1 MFRSHS
7 NRILLIRN
15 AHVYDFGGGERF
27 PVQLAKQLEQSGF
40 NTLVVSRSPKL
51 LNYAK
56 LENAKHLRGWWWSR
70 QSWSGKSA
78 LLFPIYIIWQFLL
91 FTWYLQLILR
101 FRPATVH
108 PQSKDDFIA
117 ATFAG
122 RLLGKRV
129 IWTDHADLKYIFA
142 NHTIWYKNPV
152 GKLAYFASKLAHAI
166 TLVSHS
172 EQQLVEAALGHTLSA
187 KYVVIHNGVLDT
199 TVNPVGRPEAA
210 STIFCATSRLVTAK
224 GIGELI
230 DAFKQLHS
238 DHPDTLLWLVGDGPE
253 RAKFEAQATGD
264 SSIVF
269 LGHSDEPLR
278 YVAACDIFVHPSYHE
293 GFSISLVE
301 AAMVGKPMIACNVG
315 GNPEI
320 VQDHANGLLIPD
332 RDSETLHEAMTEL
345 LRDRTKREAYGQAG
359 RQEFLRDFEFSRI
372 VKERFVPLYEKH

>member
-1 MFRSHS
+1 MSRAQS

-27 PVQLAKQLEQSGF
+27 PVQLAKQLEQADF
-40 NTLVVSRSPKL
+40 DTLVVSRSPKL
-51 LNYAK
+51 LNYAQ
-56 LENAKHLRGWWWSR
+56 LENVKHLRGWWWSR
-70 QSWSGKSA
+70 QSWSGKTA
-78 LLFPIYIIWQFLL
+78 LLFPIYVVWQLLL
-91 FTWYLQLILR
+91 FAWYLQLILR

-122 RLLGKRV
+122 RLLGKRI

-142 NHTIWYKNPV
+142 NHTVWYKNPV
-152 GKLAYFASKLAHAI
+152 GKLVYLASEFAHSI

-172 EQQLVEAALGHTLSA
+172 EQQLIETALGRALGP
-187 KYVVIHNGVLDT
+187 KFVVIHNGVLDAAIS
-199 TVNPVGRPEAA
+199 PMDRPEADL
-210 STIFCATSRLVTAK
+210 TIFCATSRLVTAK

-230 DAFKQLHS
+230 EAFKKLHGIR
-238 DHPDTLLWLVGDGPE
+238 PDTLLWLVGDGPE
-253 RAKFEAQATGD
+253 RSKFEAQAAGD

-278 YVAACDIFVHPSYHE
+278 YVAAADMFVHPSYHE

-301 AAMVGKPMIACNVG
+301 AAMLGKPMIACNVG

-320 VQDHANGLLIPD
+320 VQNRVNGLLIPD
-332 RDSETLHEAMTEL
+332 RNSNALHDAMAEL
-345 LRDRTKREAYGQAG
+345 LRDVAGRQAYGQAA
-359 RQEFLRDFEFSRI
+359 RQEFLRDFEFSHI
-372 VKERFVPLYEKH
+372 VKERFLPLYEKP